1 MSGVTRRAALGA
13 MAGAPAILRGGQTR
27 RPGDKPNLLFL
38 WTDEQ
43 RADTLSVY
51 GNHRIRVPALNNLA
65 ARSIVFDRC
74 YDSQPVCTPARS
86 TVMTGLWPHQNG
98 CITNNIALRP
108 ETKTVPELLNDA
120 AYSTGYIGKWHLGDE
135 VYAQHGFQ
143 DWVSI
148 EDIYTGH
155 FSPGRD
161 KDARSSYHKF
171 LARLGYKPDSK
182 DGKFSRGF
190 AVHRPLHHCKP
201 AFMAAESSR
210 FILERRDQPW
220 MLYVNFLE
228 PHMPF
233 YGPLN
238 DLHSDAEAPVPA
250 NYPGLPVEREPQM
263 YQQRRAEQMRRGI
276 EQQDLKTRAGW
287 QRLNRNYAGL
297 CTQVDLA
304 VGQILQSLEASGQA
318 GNTIIVFTSDHGDQM
333 GSHSLY
339 AKGVL
344 YEESVRIPLLLH
356 IPYRQSRMISV
367 PNPVSHIDLAPTL
380 LKLLGAR
387 SSLQELPG
395 EDLLAYVEGARR
407 RNDHV
412 FIEWHTPPN
421 GPNARAAIAPDGWKL
436 GLYDT
441 DSCLLFH
448 RHDDPSE
455 MRNLYYRPEG
465 APAVRR
471 LRREIERWQK
481 EVGDK
486 QGLPG

>member
-1 MSGVTRRAALGA
+1 MSLVTRRAALGA
-13 MAGAPAILRGGQTR
+13 IAAPAILRGGQAR
-27 RPGDKPNLLFL
+27 RAGDKPNLLFL

-51 GNHRIRVPALNNLA
+51 GNHRFRVPALNNLA
-65 ARSIVFDRC
+65 SRSIVFDRC

-98 CITNNIALRP
+98 CIANNIPLRAG
-108 ETKTVPELLNDA
+108 TKTVPELLHDA
-120 AYSTGYIGKWHLGDE
+120 AYRTGYIGKWHLGDE
-135 VYAQHGFQ
+135 VFAQHGFQ

-148 EDIYTGH
+148 EDIYAGH
-155 FSPGRD
+155 FSAGRD
-161 KDARSSYHKF
+161 RDARSSYHKF
-171 LARLGYKPDSK
+171 LEGLGYKPDLK
-182 DGKFSRGF
+182 QGRFSRGF
-190 AVHRPLHHCKP
+190 AVRRRLDHCKP

-210 FILERRDQPW
+210 FIIERRNEPW

-233 YGPLN
+233 FGPLN
-238 DLHSDAEAPVPA
+238 DLHSETEAPVPA
-250 NYPGLPVEREPQM
+250 NYPGLPVEREPEM
-263 YQQRRAEQMRRGI
+263 YQRRR
-276 EQQDLKTRAGW
+276 EQQLREGTEGHDLKTRQGW

-318 GNTIIVFTSDHGDQM
+318 DNTIIVFTSDHGDQM

-339 AKGVL
+339 AKGLL
-344 YEESVRIPLLLH
+344 YEESVRVPLLLH
-356 IPYRQSRMISV
+356 VPYRQSRQIPVS
-367 PNPVSHIDLAPTL
+367 NPVSHIDLAPTL
-380 LKLLGAR
+380 LKLLGMN
-387 SSLQELPG
+387 QPPEELPG
-395 EDLLAYVEGARR
+395 EDLLAYVEGGKR

-412 FIEWHTPPN
+412 FIEWHTPTK
-421 GPNARAAIAPDGWKL
+421 GPNARAAISPDGWKL

-441 DSCLLFH
+441 DSCLLFN

-465 APAVRR
+465 EGVVRR
-471 LRREIERWQK
+471 LRREIQNWQK
-481 EVGDK
+481 RVGDR
-486 QGLPG
+486 QGLPS